1 MAALFGAGKRKP
13 MLGGMQMPGPISGF
27 GGGTF
32 NTDGTMATPVQ
43 RDTIGETLGT
53 TTEADRKPSF
63 FGQGGVGRSIAGFL
77 GDYLLQRSGGSP
89 IYSPMMAMQQQQAAQ
104 LAAEQ
109 RKRSLD
115 MADWTAKEQWKLDHP
130 APVNN
135 DTVNDF
141 NWYKGLSPEDRAL
154 YEQMRPEYR
163 QGPDGQYYRVQ
174 KAIPAPAGVTF
185 TPLGNGGPTP
195 PASGTFR

>member
-1 MAALFGAGKRKP
+1 MAALFGAKKRGSIFSP
-13 MLGGMQMPGPISGF
+13 GVGMDS
-27 GGGTF
+27 
-32 NTDGTMATPVQ
+32 ATPPIAVQ
-43 RDTIGETLGT
+43 QDRMGETLGMAAQAPRSGLGT
-53 TTEADRKPSF
+53 RLL
-63 FGQGGVGRSIAGFL
+63 GQGWEDKVFAL
-77 GDYLLQRSGGSP
+77 GGLLQGDTRGVE
-89 IYSPMMAMQQQQAAQ
+89 MMQQARAMQQQQAAA
-104 LAAEQ
+104 LAADQ